1 MAVVQYPFTLELI
14 PTFAN
19 SMRIIRAHMKP
30 VANEHKLTRRGRFLY
45 APTVGQ
51 KGVHQYA
58 LDVAQIG
65 EFLFVQDERLDIELR
80 VVV

>member
-1 MAVVQYPFTLELI
+1 
-14 PTFAN
+14 
-19 SMRIIRAHMKP
+19 MKP